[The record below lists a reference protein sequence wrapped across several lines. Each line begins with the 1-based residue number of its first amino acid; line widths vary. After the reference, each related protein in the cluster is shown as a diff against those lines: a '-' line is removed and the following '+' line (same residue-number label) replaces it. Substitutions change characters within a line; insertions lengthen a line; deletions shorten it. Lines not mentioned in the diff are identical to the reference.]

1 MLSRLKLPRRTRNT
15 PLPSP
20 EPQDEVE
27 IIEEGE
33 GARMGFFDHLDELR
47 QRLFKGMLA
56 FVIATVVGVFLAS
69 PVLEYLVRPYGQ
81 RLQTLDPTESVLAYF
96 RVALL
101 IGGVLSIPVVTYQI
115 LMFVMPGLT
124 RREQRIVL
132 GSIAPVTV
140 LFLIGVAFAWF
151 ILVPPAFEFLQNF
164 QTNVFKPEWQAG
176 QYLAFVTALLFWM
189 GVAFETPLVFFVVSL
204 LGMVTPR
211 PLIRNWRIAVVVSAV
226 AAAVITPTV
235 DPVNMTLVMAPLL
248 ALYALSIIL
257 VAIGM
262 RFNRSEPETPL

>member
-1 MLSRLKLPRRTRNT
+1 MLSKLKLPRRSQAA
-15 PLPSP
+15 LPPPPKP
-20 EPQDEVE
+20 EDEVGITE
-27 IIEEGE
+27 DGE

-47 QRLFKGMLA
+47 QRFVKALLA
-56 FVIATVVGVFLAS
+56 FIVAAAIGVILAS
-69 PVLEYLVRPYGQ
+69 PVLEYLVSPYGQ

-101 IGGVLSIPVVTYQI
+101 IGGILSIPVTTYQL
-115 LMFVMPGLT
+115 LMFVIPGLT
-124 RREQRIVL
+124 RKERRILL
-132 GSIAPVTV
+132 GSLAPVTV

-204 LGMVTPR
+204 FGIVTPR
-211 PLIRNWRIAVVVSAV
+211 PLIRNWRIAIVVSAV
-226 AAAVITPTV
+226 AAAVITPTI

-248 ALYALSIIL
+248 ALYMLSILL
-257 VAIGM
+257 VAIGT
-262 RFNRSEPETPL
+262 RLNRSGT